1 MILLFLLSLT
11 VNVRQSN
18 LKFTEPRAM
27 ILVMRRT
34 LTSLA
39 VCLLVIVA
47 MPLSAAS
54 TGQAALHMPQGSA
67 ATTPNGDWV
76 SDSTAL
82 NTFYRYFIE
91 VVPGTPRLT
100 VEIFDAD
107 VGRGANEDDAGRD
120 RDRGGGFST
129 TATYTLLRPDGTTA
143 ATLGPCD
150 SASAACADN
159 AWTVLLNSNT
169 AQNTAVGHWEL
180 RVDTNGGN
188 DINAIGIR
196 AHDGTSGA
204 GGTVEL
210 NVYADSMISM
220 GINPNPN
227 AATRTYT
234 IYPWI
239 TSGCQCSQNDFDRD
253 RNQGNT
259 GSVTY
264 TSRTGAFTQTFASTV
279 LSIDNTWAQNQLN
292 RWGDD
297 DESDDYGIWTWQPTI
312 NTYNNG
318 AQNGNYETAYVGSYL
333 APNANPT
340 SNPILSGGVPATFRL
355 YLPTDAG
362 VAPVKPYL
370 QQLLTQNRNFSGPN
384 PTQVGQT
391 TTFTVTIRVTNP
403 TPFPITFNAANLVST
418 NIPGGTVVYG
428 GNAAVSQ
435 GSIVTQPTV
444 GAAAGGNLTWNP
456 TVVAAKVGAVDG
468 FALLSYDV
476 RVTPTVAGQRNLA
489 TPAPATATSTRAQY
503 IDETG
508 NTTQPRARYIMGGL
522 CELAVTQGLVTEVML
537 SSFDSDRGRVRWTT
551 SSEAGTIGFNLYRKD
566 GSRVNESLIP
576 AGRHNYEIDDRFG
589 GSEYILEEVMASGRT
604 RQMGP
609 MISHHRLG
617 PDVAE
622 PVAQPRQFFAT
633 AEARFETDA
642 VKADAVMVG
651 VRETGLVRVPFS
663 ELASRFGKAAPAID
677 NAARKGSLSVK
688 NNGQPVAYTSTNDA
702 IIFFG
707 EKSDSIYSNERVY
720 RIDEAQGVR
729 MASLAVPAA
738 SAAVSTFN
746 TRTDFETDA
755 LPATV
760 LPLDPDG
767 DYWFWDFV
775 LSGDPDYGRRPFTLN
790 VPVVSSTSGVQLE
803 VRLQGALAGANHRAR
818 VSLNGVPVGDLQW
831 KSIDPKTAYINIPS
845 GVLRDGANEL
855 FVEGTLESGAA
866 FDVFYVDGFAVRY
879 DRAARPVNG
888 ALEASTK
895 GAFVAGPFTAQPMT
909 VDVTNRLRPAIV
921 TGGSYNRGNVSMVL
935 PAAVK
940 TVFLAQ
946 QFVTP
951 ASYRSSSASTAL
963 RSQRADYVVIAPQSM
978 RSGAEALASLRQ
990 RDGLQT
996 FVADL
1001 EQVYDEFSN
1010 GNVTP
1015 NAIRSFIGTATTKWS
1030 LKPKYVVLAGSGT
1043 LDYRGIIGAPGPVP
1057 PMMMQTQDG
1066 LFASDTRLADANGN
1080 GLPDAAIGRIPVANN
1095 TDLLA
1100 YVRKLRDH
1108 SGAADT
1114 QPMVFSADAADSMAN
1129 FAADSALAAQP
1140 LQSRPKVSVNVD
1152 ELGAQGA
1159 RNALISNWQAGPG
1172 LVSWVGH
1179 GGFDQISSSGILTA
1193 GDVPSLR
1200 AQGRLPV
1207 MVAMTC
1213 TINRFEVPY
1222 SEPLGAALARDADGG
1237 ALAVWSAT
1245 GLSVHASAREMQQ
1258 TFMRLAADKPQSRIG
1273 DLVMQTLALH
1283 PSDTAGIYLL
1293 LGDPA
1298 VALALPKEAV
1308 HGITPSTPGE

>member
-1 MILLFLLSLT
+1 MILTFFLSLT

-18 LKFTEPRAM
+18 LKFTEARAM
-27 ILVMRRT
+27 ILAMRST
-34 LTSLA
+34 LVTLA

-47 MPLSAAS
+47 MPLYAAS
-54 TGQAALHMPQGSA
+54 TGQAALHMPQGSVA
-67 ATTPNGDWV
+67 GTPNGDYV

-91 VVPGTPRLT
+91 VVPGTARLT

-120 RDRGGGFST
+120 RDRGGGWST
-129 TATYTLLRPDGTTA
+129 TATYTLLRPDGSTA
-143 ATLGPCD
+143 ATLGPCN
-150 SASAACADN
+150 STTCTDN
-159 AWTVLLNSNT
+159 AWTVLLNSTT

-204 GGTVEL
+204 GGTEL
-210 NVYADSMISM
+210 NIYADSMISM
-220 GINPNPN
+220 GINPDPGS
-227 AATRTYT
+227 ATRTYT
-234 IYPWI
+234 LYPWI

-253 RNQGNT
+253 TNNGNT

-264 TSRTGAFTQTFASTV
+264 TSRTAAFTQTFASGV
-279 LSIDNTWAQNQLN
+279 LSGDNAWTQNQLN

-297 DESDDYGIWTWQPTI
+297 DESDDYGIWEWEPTI
-312 NTYNNG
+312 STYNNG
-318 AQNGNYETAYVGSYL
+318 ATNGNYETAYVGSYL
-333 APNANPT
+333 APNASPT
-340 SNPILSGGVPATFRL
+340 TNPILSGGVPATFRI
-355 YLPTDAG
+355 YLPNDAG
-362 VAPVKPYL
+362 AAPVKPYL
-370 QQLLTQNRNFSGPN
+370 EQLLTQNRNFSGPN

-403 TPFPITFNAANLVST
+403 TPFAILFNAANLVST
-418 NIPGGTVVYG
+418 NIPGVRVLYG

-435 GSIVTQPTV
+435 GSIVTQPAV
-444 GAAAGGNLTWNP
+444 GGSGAFTWNP
-456 TVVAAKVGAVDG
+456 GSLASGGV
-468 FALLSYDV
+468 ALLSYDV
-476 RVTPTVAGQRNLA
+476 RVTPTAAGQRNLV
-489 TPAPATATSTRAQY
+489 TPAPTTATSTRAQF

-508 NTTQPRARYIMGGL
+508 NTTQARARYIMGGL

-537 SSFDSDRGRVRWTT
+537 SSFESDRGRVRWTT

-566 GSRVNESLIP
+566 GSRVNDSLIP

-604 RQMGP
+604 KQMGP
-609 MISHHRLG
+609 MVSHHRLG

-622 PVAQPRQFFAT
+622 PVAQPRQLFAT

-642 VKADAVMVG
+642 NTKADAVMVG

-677 NAARKGSLSVK
+677 SAARKGSLSVK

-720 RIDEAQGVR
+720 RIEETQGVR
-729 MASLAVPAA
+729 MASMAVPAA

-746 TRTDFETDA
+746 TRADFETDA

-775 LSGDPDYGRRPFTLN
+775 LSGDPDYGRKPFTLN
-790 VPVVSSTSGVQLE
+790 VPAVSSTSGVQLE

-818 VSLNGVPVGDLQW
+818 VSLNGVPVGDIQW
-831 KSIDPKTAYINIPS
+831 KSIDAKTAYINIPS
-845 GVLRDGANEL
+845 GVLRDGANDL
-855 FVEGTLESGAA
+855 IVEGTLESGAA

-888 ALEASTK
+888 VLEASSK
-895 GAFVAGPFTAQPMT
+895 GSFVAGPFTAQPMT
-909 VDVTNRLRPAIV
+909 VDVTNRLRPSIV

-951 ASYRSSSASTAL
+951 ASYRSSYTTAL

-990 RDGLQT
+990 REGLQT

-1030 LKPKYVVLAGSGT
+1030 LKPRYVVLAGSGT

-1080 GLPDAAIGRIPVANN
+1080 GFPDAAIGRIPVANN

-1108 SGAADT
+1108 SGASDT
-1114 QPMVFSADAADSMAN
+1114 QPMVFSADATDSFAN
-1129 FAADSALAAQP
+1129 FAADSALAALP
-1140 LQSRPKVSVNVD
+1140 LQSRPKVTVNVD

-1159 RNALISNWQAGPG
+1159 RNALLSNWQAGPG

-1193 GDVPSLR
+1193 GDVPSLQ

-1222 SEPLGAALARDADGG
+1222 SEPLGATLARDANGG

-1308 HGITPSTPGE
+1308 HGITPSAPGE

>member
-1 MILLFLLSLT
+1 MIL
-11 VNVRQSN
+11 
-18 LKFTEPRAM
+18 A
-27 ILVMRRT
+27 MRRT
-34 LTSLA
+34 ITLA
-39 VCLLVIVA
+39 VCLFVA
-47 MPLSAAS
+47 VAVANPLWAGS
-54 TGQAALHMPQGSA
+54 TGPAVAGQDAPFHMPQGSA
-67 ATTPNGDWV
+67 AGTNNGDWV
-76 SDSTAL
+76 SDATAL

-91 VVPGTPRLT
+91 VVPGTARLT
-100 VEIFDAD
+100 VEIYDAD

-120 RDRGGGFST
+120 RDRGGGWSS
-129 TATYTLLRPDGTTA
+129 TATYTLIRPDGTTA

-150 SASAACADN
+150 NTTCTDAN
-159 AWTVLLNSNT
+159 WQTLLNSNT

-180 RVDTNGGN
+180 RVDMAGGN

-196 AHDGTSGA
+196 AHDGTAGA
-204 GGTVEL
+204 GGTEL

-220 GINPNPN
+220 GINPDPG
-227 AATRTYT
+227 ADSRSYT
-234 IYPWI
+234 LYPWI

-253 RNQGNT
+253 TNNGNT

-264 TSRTGAFTQTFASTV
+264 TSRSGAFTQTLASGV
-279 LSIDNTWAQNQLN
+279 LSIDNDWQQNQLN
-292 RWGDD
+292 RFGDD
-297 DESDDYGIWTWQPTI
+297 DEADDYGIWEWEPTI
-312 NTYNNG
+312 TTYNNG
-318 AQNGNYETAYVGSYL
+318 ATNGNYETAYVGSYL

-340 SNPILSGGVPATFRL
+340 SNPILSGGAPATFRI

-362 VAPVKPYL
+362 TAPVKPYL
-370 QQLLTQNRNFSGPN
+370 EQFLTHNRNFSGPN

-403 TPFPITFNAANLVST
+403 TPFPITFNATNLVSA
-418 NIPGGTVVYG
+418 NIPGGTVLYG
-428 GNAAVSQ
+428 GNAATSQ
-435 GSIVTQPTV
+435 GTIVTQPAV
-444 GAAAGGNLTWNP
+444 GGSGNFTWNP
-456 TVVAAKVGAVDG
+456 GVVAAKTGGVDG
-468 FALLSYDV
+468 SAIVYYNV
-476 RVTPTVAGQRNLA
+476 RVTPTAAGQRNLV
-489 TPAPATATSTRAQY
+489 TPAPATATSTRAQF

-508 NTTQPRARYIMGGL
+508 NTTQTRARYTMGGL

-551 SSEAGTIGFNLYRKD
+551 SSEAGTIGFNVYRLD
-566 GSRVNESLIP
+566 GSRVNDSLIA
-576 AGRHNYEIDDRFG
+576 AGKHNYEIDDRFG
-589 GSEYILEEVMASGRT
+589 GGQYILEEVMASGRT

-609 MISHHRLG
+609 MISMHRLG

-622 PVAQPRQFFAT
+622 PVEKPRQMFAT
-633 AEARFETDA
+633 AEARFESDA
-642 VKADAVMVG
+642 AAKKADAVMVG
-651 VRETGLVRVPFS
+651 VRNTGLVRVPFT
-663 ELASRFGKAAPAID
+663 ELATRFGKAAPAID
-677 NAARKGSLSVK
+677 SAARKGSLSVK
-688 NNGQPVAYTSTNDA
+688 NDGQPVAYTSTNDA

-720 RIDEAQGVR
+720 RIEEATGVR
-729 MASLAVPAA
+729 MASVSVPAA

-767 DYWFWDFV
+767 DYWFWDYI
-775 LSGDPDYGRRPFTLN
+775 LSGDPDNGRKPFTLN
-790 VPVVSSTSGVQLE
+790 VPAVSSTSGVQLE
-803 VRLQGALAGANHRAR
+803 VRLQGALAGASHRAR
-818 VSLNGVPVGDLQW
+818 VSLNGVPLGDLQW
-831 KSIDPKTAYINIPS
+831 KSLDSKTAYINVPS

-855 FVEGTLESGAA
+855 MVEGTLEGGAA
-866 FDVFYVDGFAVRY
+866 FDVFYVDGFSVRY

-888 ALEASTK
+888 VLEATAK

-909 VDVTNRLRPAIV
+909 IDITNRLRPIIV
-921 TGGSYNRGNVSMVL
+921 TGGSYNRGNVSMVM
-935 PAAVK
+935 PAATK
-940 TVFLAQ
+940 SVFLAQ
-946 QFVTP
+946 DYVAP
-951 ASYRSSSASTAL
+951 ASYRSAYTTGL

-978 RSGAEALASLRQ
+978 RSGAEALAALRQ
-990 RDGLQT
+990 REGLQT
-996 FVADL
+996 LVADL

-1030 LKPKYVVLAGSGT
+1030 LKPRYVVLAGSGT
-1043 LDYRGIIGAPGPVP
+1043 LDYRGILGAPGPVP

-1066 LFASDTRLADANGN
+1066 LFASDSRLADANLN
-1080 GLPDAAIGRIPVANN
+1080 GLPDVAIGRIPVVNN

-1100 YVRKLRDH
+1100 YVRKLQNH
-1108 SGAADT
+1108 SGASDT
-1114 QPMVFSADAADSMAN
+1114 QPVVFSADAADSFAN
-1129 FAADSALAAQP
+1129 FAADSAIAALP
-1140 LQSRPKVSVNVD
+1140 LRSRPKVSLNVD
-1152 ELGAQGA
+1152 ELGAQGT
-1159 RNALISNWQAGPG
+1159 RNALMSNWQGGPG

-1193 GDVPSLR
+1193 GDVPSLQ
-1200 AQGRLPV
+1200 ASGRLPV

-1222 SEPLGAALARDADGG
+1222 SEPLGATLARDANGG

-1258 TFMRLAADKPQSRIG
+1258 TFMRLAADKPQSRVG